1 VIVVDASV
9 ALKWVFVD
17 EELTASANALLEDYV
32 EGRVDLI
39 TPNLFPYE
47 IIGGI
52 NVAVDRGRIT
62 EALGYRAIHYITSLG
77 IELRGFEDLVEP
89 TFRMAREYGLTAYD
103 CAYLALAEKEKCDLV
118 TGDRKLFNS
127 IEEELAWVKWI
138 GDYRAPESTV
148 PSPSKD

>member
-1 VIVVDASV
+1 VIVVDGSV

-17 EELTASANALLEDYV
+17 EDLTASANALLEDYV

-47 IIGGI
+47 IISGI
-52 NVAVDRGRIT
+52 NVAVNRGRIT

-89 TFRMAREYGLTAYD
+89 TFSMARQYALTPYD

-118 TGDRKLFNS
+118 TGDRKLFKS
-127 IEEELAWVKWI
+127 IKDELAWIKWI
-138 GDYRAPESTV
+138 GDYCAPEPTV

>member
-1 VIVVDASV
+1 VIVIDASV

-47 IIGGI
+47 IISAI
-52 NVAVDRGRIT
+52 NVAVNRSRIT
-62 EALGYRAIHYITSLG
+62 EPLAYRAIHYITSLG

-89 TFRMAREYGLTAYD
+89 TFRMARQCGVTPYD

-118 TGDRKLFNS
+118 TGDRKLFNA
-127 IEEELAWVKWI
+127 IEEELVWVKWI
-138 GDYRAPESTV
+138 GDYRTRDSTV
-148 PSPSKD
+148 PGPSKT